1 MGEDVGR
8 RSTSEQ
14 DQGLALPG
22 LMRKAGKWWIR
33 DFQLVRLI
41 RNSSKSS
48 STDLGPNAKKREAQG
63 PYPLRDAYPRKW

>member
-14 DQGLALPG
+14 DQGLGLPG
-22 LMRKAGKWWIR
+22 LIGKAGKWCMR
-33 DFQLVRLI
+33 GFQLVHLM

-48 STDLGPNAKKREAQG
+48 STDLGPNAKKRKAQG
-63 PYPLRDAYPRKW
+63 PYPLRDAYP